1 MGLIAGLGGLG
12 LGLVGSAIS
21 GNAASGRKNA
31 LNNIANTP
39 GIDPNAITGE
49 ALSSI
54 DNNLGTAEGIAGKAN
69 QFSQDQVNSMLEQ
82 AIPGWSGLQAKR
94 TANASDLLSGRL
106 PSDVQSAVERSA
118 ASRALGGGYG
128 GSGAARNLTLRDLGR
143 TSLDA
148 TTLGANQANTIISD
162 TPRANLFNLA
172 GLLGPSPTDLA
183 GIRSSERTLKL
194 NQLNS
199 PGAGDV
205 WGKQIQGIG
214 GGIFGDAGGYG
225 GIFNGFQ
232 GLGSKS
238 NTDSWNIPGGS

>member
-1 MGLIAGLGGLG
+1 MGLIAGIGAAALIGGT
-12 LGLVGSAIS
+12 VASA
-21 GNAASGRKNA
+21 NAAKGRKTA

-54 DNNLGTAEGIAGKAN
+54 GNNQGTAEGIAGRAN
-69 QFSQDQVNSMLEQ
+69 HFSQDQVNAMLEQ

-94 TANASDLLSGRL
+94 TANAADLLAGRL

-128 GSGAARNLTLRDLGR
+128 GSGAGRNLTLRDLGR

-148 TTLGANQANTIISD
+148 TTLGANQANTIVSD
-162 TPRANLFNLA
+162 TPHANLFNLA

-194 NQLNS
+194 NQLTGATNAPGPGDVYGKAFQQVGGTMLGS
-199 PGAGDV
+199 SGVLGGSKGAG
-205 WGKQIQGIG
+205 
-214 GGIFGDAGGYG
+214 ATA
-225 GIFNGFQ
+225 
-232 GLGSKS
+232 
-238 NTDSWNIPGGS
+238 NTNSWDIPGGS